1 MIPGPLVCEKDGR
14 WHLVGT
20 TSWGWG
26 CGGQYYGVYTNIA
39 ELYEWIK
46 ENMKWREDW
55 IRNWSRVQLKC
66 TRKESQIKRKASI
79 PRLQLKFTLSERSL
93 EDDNIPLMNT
103 ILLCCFV
110 FLVRFV
116 LVFFFFLSF
125 LLVCLEAR
133 AFEPADNRRQNSD
146 AAYTDFRRST
156 KLRFEVW
163 FGKPDSG

>member
-1 MIPGPLVCEKDGR
+1 M
-14 WHLVGT
+14 
-20 TSWGWG
+20 
-26 CGGQYYGVYTNIA
+26 
-39 ELYEWIK
+39 
-46 ENMKWREDW
+46 
-55 IRNWSRVQLKC
+55 QLKC

-116 LVFFFFLSF
+116 LIFFFFLSF

-146 AAYTDFRRST
+146 AVYTDFRRST

-163 FGKPDSG
+163 FGKSGSG